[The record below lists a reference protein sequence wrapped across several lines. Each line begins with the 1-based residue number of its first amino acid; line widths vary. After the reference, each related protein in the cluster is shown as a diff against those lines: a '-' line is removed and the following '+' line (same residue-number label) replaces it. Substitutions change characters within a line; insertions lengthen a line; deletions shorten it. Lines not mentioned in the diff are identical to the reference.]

1 MFANDDNTPPAA
13 RMAAAM
19 ELRMPAGSSTDPGA
33 GRREPGAM
41 TPARPGWTRPRR
53 FDRNLVVIGAGSAGL
68 VSAYLATTLRARVTL
83 VEAARMGGD
92 CLNTGCVPS
101 KALIHSARLAAASRH
116 AAALGLSG
124 PPLAVDFAAVMA
136 RVQAMIAAV
145 APHDSI
151 ERYTTL
157 GVDVRR
163 GHARITS
170 PWCVEVDGT
179 PITTRAIIIAAG
191 AAPIVPDLPGL
202 ADTAYLTSETLWQL
216 RSLPP
221 RLLVLG
227 GGPIGCELA
236 QAFAQLGSRVSLVE
250 QAPRLLMREDD
261 EVSALIAARLAAEG
275 VRVLTRHT
283 PVAIETAD
291 GGRAMRIA
299 QDGTEAV
306 EPFDALLVAVG
317 RRPRTAGYGLEELA
331 IAVTPAQAIET
342 DAWLRTLHP
351 NILACGDVAG
361 PYQFTHAAAHQA
373 AAAVLT
379 ALFAPLHRWRPDYSA
394 MPAVTFTDPEVARVG
409 LNERAAR
416 AGGIGHEIVRYDLAG
431 LDRAIVDGA
440 AAGFVKVLTPPGK
453 DRILGAT
460 IVGAHAGELLAEF
473 ALAMR
478 HGIGLKGLLNTVHA
492 YPTYAEANRAAAG
505 VWRAAHASPL
515 GLALLARWH
524 RWRRGGPAPAHA
536 PQSPSP
542 GALPP

>member
-1 MFANDDNTPPAA
+1 
-13 RMAAAM
+13 
-19 ELRMPAGSSTDPGA
+19 
-33 GRREPGAM
+33 M
-41 TPARPGWTRPRR
+41 TPDRPAWTRPRR

-68 VSAYLATTLRARVTL
+68 VSAYLAAALRARVTL

-101 KALIHSARLAAASRH
+101 KALIHSARLAAESRR

-136 RVQAMIAAV
+136 RVQAMIGAV

-151 ERYTTL
+151 ERYTAL

-170 PWCVEVDGT
+170 PWCVEVDGH
-179 PITTRAIIIAAG
+179 PITTRTIIIAAG
-191 AAPIVPDLPGL
+191 AAPIVPELPGL
-202 ADTAYLTSETLWQL
+202 AETEYLTSETLWQL
-216 RSLPP
+216 RTLPR

-227 GGPIGCELA
+227 GGPIGCEMA
-236 QAFAQLGSRVSLVE
+236 QAFAQLGSRVTLIQ

-261 EVSALIAARLAAEG
+261 DVSAFVAARMAADG

-283 PVAIETAD
+283 PVAIKVAD

-299 QDGTEAV
+299 HDGAEVV
-306 EPFDALLVAVG
+306 ERFDALLVAVG
-317 RRPRTAGYGLEELA
+317 RRPRTAGYGLEELG
-331 IAVTPAQAIET
+331 IEVTPARAIET

-373 AAAVLT
+373 SSAVLT
-379 ALFAPLHRWRPDYSA
+379 GLFAPLHRSRPDYSV

-409 LNERAAR
+409 LNEREAR
-416 AGGIGHEIVRYDLAG
+416 TGGIAHEIVRYDLAE

-440 AAGFVKVLTPPGK
+440 DAGFVKVLTPPGK

-478 HGIGLKGLLNTVHA
+478 HDIGLKGLLKTVHA
-492 YPTYAEANRAAAG
+492 YPTYAEANRASAG
-505 VWRAAHASPL
+505 AWRRAHASPL

-524 RWRRGGPAPAHA
+524 RWRRGAAAVAHQ
-536 PQSPSP
+536 PDPPLP